1 MVWPVWLKGGV
12 RVGMFFFS
20 PPPRLSEG
28 GVFWQKYLPMVI
40 ICRIMCI
47 MDTIMDT
54 VNLQAIVFIENAIV
68 VRTDGCISHHLSPCE
83 WLSISASCAGV
94 AV

>member
-1 MVWPVWLKGGV
+1 MAYVVKGGGGALV
-12 RVGMFFFS
+12 MLCMFFLL

-54 VNLQAIVFIENAIV
+54 ANL
-68 VRTDGCISHHLSPCE
+68 
-83 WLSISASCAGV
+83 
-94 AV
+94 

>member
-1 MVWPVWLKGGV
+1 MWLKGGV
-12 RVGMFFFS
+12 GLLVMFFFS
-20 PPPRLSEG
+20 PPPASAKG

-54 VNLQAIVFIENAIV
+54 ANL
-68 VRTDGCISHHLSPCE
+68 
-83 WLSISASCAGV
+83 
-94 AV
+94 

>member
-1 MVWPVWLKGGV
+1 MAYVVKGGGGLV
-12 RVGMFFFS
+12 MLCMFFFL

-47 MDTIMDT
+47 MEAIMDT
-54 VNLQAIVFIENAIV
+54 VNL
-68 VRTDGCISHHLSPCE
+68 
-83 WLSISASCAGV
+83 
-94 AV
+94 